1 MFLSDGIWS
10 GHTCMAGNTLA
21 LLEDTVKILFVTRE
35 TEPERRYGLGRSLL
49 PLVNE
54 LETRGHQARYLCQDD
69 LTADKKESARRL
81 HRRLA
86 CLLRRPPDS
95 SYRDFLWVAIERLA
109 MGRLAAKVA
118 AREGCTHVH
127 CHDPI
132 IAAGYRFFARL
143 TPGAKAAWG
152 VTEHGFGCYMRA
164 IQEDGIFF
172 SPRLMRW
179 ARAWEARVLK
189 AAAWVT
195 APTQVALRQ
204 LARDLD
210 TAPVPATWRFVY
222 HARPQLHLYER
233 REARKRLGWDEGTT
247 YIVGVG
253 RLVGLKRFPLLVEAC
268 ARLADREHIQLVL
281 LGEGDQEV
289 LHRHAREAGLARDI
303 LFALTDDVGLYLC
316 AADLYASAS
325 ASESFGLANLEAMLC
340 GVPAVVTAVGG
351 VPEVVGEGAWQM
363 TKDADAAGM
372 AQAIQRVLK
381 DKEQREALVRQGRMR
396 ASAWPDV
403 GEIANIYEEIYRK
416 AVAGTDR
423 AL

>member
-1 MFLSDGIWS
+1 MHI
-10 GHTCMAGNTLA
+10 
-21 LLEDTVKILFVTRE
+21 LLVTRE
-35 TEPERRYGLGRSLL
+35 HEPEKRYGLGRSLM
-49 PLVNE
+49 PLMGA
-54 LETRGHQARYLCQDD
+54 LERRGHRLRYLCQGD
-69 LTADKKESARRL
+69 LAAGEQEFAHRL
-81 HRRLA
+81 YRRLA
-86 CLLRRPPDS
+86 RLLRRPPDS
-95 SYRDFLWVAIERLA
+95 RYRDFLWVMIERLA

-164 IQEDGIFF
+164 IQEDGIPF

-179 ARAWEARVLK
+179 ARSREARVLK
-189 AAAWVT
+189 AAAWVI
-195 APTQVALRQ
+195 APTRAALLQ

-222 HARPQLHLYER
+222 HARPQLRRYDR
-233 REARKRLGWDEGTT
+233 REARKRLGWDEGTI

-253 RLVGLKRFPLLVEAC
+253 RLVGLKRFPLLIEAC
-268 ARLADREHIQLVL
+268 AQLAERERIQLVL
-281 LGEGDQEV
+281 LGEGDQET
-289 LHRHAREAGLARDI
+289 LRRQAREAGLAREI
-303 LFALTDDVGLYLC
+303 LFALTDDIGLYLC

-340 GVPAVVTAVGG
+340 GIPVVVTAVGG
-351 VPEVVGEGAWQM
+351 VPEVVGEGAWLVPP
-363 TKDADAAGM
+363 DADGATM
-372 AQAIQRVLK
+372 AQAMQRVLE
-381 DKEQREALVRQGRMR
+381 DAGLRQALVQRGRMR

-403 GEIANIYEEIYRK
+403 EKIAELYEDIYRM
-416 AVAGTDR
+416 AVAQTDR

>member
-1 MFLSDGIWS
+1 MR
-10 GHTCMAGNTLA
+10 
-21 LLEDTVKILFVTRE
+21 ILFVTRE
-35 TEPERRYGLGRSLL
+35 HESEKRYGLGRSLA
-49 PLVNE
+49 PLVQE
-54 LETRGHQARYLCQDD
+54 LDRRGHRLRYLCQGD
-69 LTADKKESARRL
+69 LAVGEKKFMHRLYRCLAR
-81 HRRLA
+81 
-86 CLLRRPPDS
+86 LLRRPPDS
-95 SYRDFLWVAIERLA
+95 RYRDFLWVAIERLA

-118 AREGCTHVH
+118 AREGCSHVH

-164 IQEDGIFF
+164 IQEDGLFF
-172 SPRLMRW
+172 SPRLMSW
-179 ARAWEARVLK
+179 VRAWEARVLK
-189 AAAWVT
+189 AAAWVI
-195 APTQVALRQ
+195 APTQTALRQ

-222 HARPQLHLYER
+222 HARPQLRQYDR
-233 REARKRLGWDEGTT
+233 WEARKRLGWDESTI

-253 RLVGLKRFPLLVEAC
+253 RLVGLKRFPMLIEAC
-268 ARLADREHIQLVL
+268 TRLADRERIQLVL
-281 LGEGDQEV
+281 IGEGDQEA
-289 LHRHAREAGLARDI
+289 LRYHAREAGLARDV
-303 LFALTDDVGLYLC
+303 LFVLTDDVGLYLC

-351 VPEVVGEGAWQM
+351 VPEVVGEGAWPVPAN
-363 TKDADAAGM
+363 ADAAAM
-372 AQAIQRVLK
+372 ARAMQRVLE
-381 DKEQREALVRQGRMR
+381 DTELRETLVRKGRMR

-403 GEIANIYEEIYRK
+403 EEIANIYEEIYRA